1 MLMLLTTLAAVH
13 AAQAMVATEARSVVD
28 AIGAAGAAVDAT
40 GFRAPRAACL
50 EATEWEAP
58 PEGVARADWETCD
71 SRERLAVK
79 LARSWAGVDDY
90 ETPEAPP
97 DPLRPVYWDIDELRS
112 LATPAATARARRDR
126 RRRDKLRAMV
136 DASSAAKIDAAVDLV
151 DARAARGNFGAR
163 GAARVRNVA
172 GSLVA
177 AALAVDATLPP
188 AAAEEI
194 GRSPPFRMV
203 FVVAALAALACRGA
217 DAVLVPGAHLCA
229 ADGRDGLEPRYDA
242 WRDEISYEGS
252 VIDEPVR
259 LAPPPASSSLDLL
272 FDRAVVGGRSERS
285 LVVDGAVA
293 LVGEDLRLRAP
304 PFDPRDHDD
313 PQDAAKHWRPFQAA
327 PRNTEPFRAAARR
340 DLAKLRSA
348 TDVAPAGDVSRRRL
362 ALARAFRD
370 EQERLL
376 ARFVDL

>member
-1 MLMLLTTLAAVH
+1 MYAVV
-13 AAQAMVATEARSVVD
+13 AQAMVATQPRSVLSEMQ
-28 AIGAAGAAVDAT
+28 AAGAAVDAT

-58 PEGVARADWETCD
+58 PEGIEREQWESID
-71 SRERLAVK
+71 GRERLAVK
-79 LARSWAGVDDY
+79 LARSWAGVDDCD
-90 ETPEAPP
+90 TPEAPP
-97 DPLRPVYWDIDELRS
+97 DPLRPVYWNIDELRS

-172 GSLVA
+172 GTLVA
-177 AALAVDATLPP
+177 GALFATSTLPP
-188 AAAEEI
+188 EISEEI

-203 FVVAALAALACRGA
+203 FVVAALAALACRA
-217 DAVLVPGAHLCA
+217 PDAVLVPGAHLCA

-242 WRDEISYEGS
+242 WRDEIAYEGS
-252 VIDEPVR
+252 IIDESVH
-259 LAPPPASSSLDLL
+259 LAPPVASSSLDLL
-272 FDRAVVGGRSERS
+272 FDRAVVGGQSERS

-293 LVGEDLRLRAP
+293 LVGEDLRLKAP
-304 PFDPRDHDD
+304 SFDPRDHDD
-313 PQDAAKHWRPFQAA
+313 PRDAAKHWKPFAAA
-327 PRNTEPFRAAARR
+327 PRNAGPFRAAARR
-340 DLAKLRSA
+340 DLEKLRA
-348 TDVAPAGDVSRRRL
+348 AKDVAPADDVSRRRRD
-362 ALARAFRD
+362 LAREFRR

>member
-1 MLMLLTTLAAVH
+1 
-13 AAQAMVATEARSVVD
+13 
-28 AIGAAGAAVDAT
+28 
-40 GFRAPRAACL
+40 
-50 EATEWEAP
+50 
-58 PEGVARADWETCD
+58 
-71 SRERLAVK
+71 
-79 LARSWAGVDDY
+79 
-90 ETPEAPP
+90 
-97 DPLRPVYWDIDELRS
+97 
-112 LATPAATARARRDR
+112 
-126 RRRDKLRAMV
+126 MV

-172 GSLVA
+172 GTLVA
-177 AALAVDATLPP
+177 GALVATSTLPP

-194 GRSPPFRMV
+194 GRSPPFRFV
-203 FVVAALAALACRGA
+203 FVVAALAALACRA
-217 DAVLVPGAHLCA
+217 PDAVLVPGAHLCA
-229 ADGRDGLEPRYDA
+229 ADGRDGLVPRYDA

-252 VIDEPVR
+252 VDEPVR

-304 PFDPRDHDD
+304 SFDPREYDD
-313 PQDAAKHWRPFQAA
+313 PQDAAKHWRPFAAA
-327 PRNTEPFRAAARR
+327 PRNAEPFRAAARR
-340 DLAKLRSA
+340 DLEKLRA
-348 TDVAPAGDVSRRRL
+348 ARDVAPADDVSRRRRE
-362 ALARAFRD
+362 LARAFRC

>member
-1 MLMLLTTLAAVH
+1 MLRLTTLVAVH
-13 AAQAMVATEARSVVD
+13 AVAQAMVATEPRSVLSEMQ
-28 AIGAAGAAVDAT
+28 AAGAAVDST

-58 PEGVARADWETCD
+58 PEGVAREAWEGCD

-79 LARSWAGVDDY
+79 LACAWAVGGC
-90 ETPEAPP
+90 ETPEASP

-172 GSLVA
+172 GTLVA
-177 AALAVDATLPP
+177 GALVATSTLPP
-188 AAAEEI
+188 EISEEI

-203 FVVAALAALACRGA
+203 FVVAALAALACRA
-217 DAVLVPGAHLCA
+217 PDAVLVPGAHLCA
-229 ADGRDGLEPRYDA
+229 ADGRDGLVPRYDA
-242 WRDEISYEGS
+242 WRDEIAYEGS
-252 VIDEPVR
+252 VDDEPVR
-259 LAPPPASSSLDLL
+259 LAPPVASSSLDLL

-293 LVGEDLRLRAP
+293 QVGEDLRLRAP
-304 PFDPRDHDD
+304 PFDPRDHHD
-313 PQDAAKHWRPFQAA
+313 PRDAAKHWKPFAAA
-327 PRNTEPFRAAARR
+327 PRNAEPFRAAARR
-340 DLAKLRSA
+340 DIEKLQSAK
-348 TDVAPAGDVSRRRL
+348 DVQPADDVSRRRRD
-362 ALARAFRD
+362 LARAFRA

-376 ARFVDL
+376 ARFVGL

>member
-293 LVGEDLRLRAP
+293 LVGEDLRLSAP
-304 PFDPRDHDD
+304 PFDPRDYDD

>member
-1 MLMLLTTLAAVH
+1 MLRQTTLWLLYAVGR
-13 AAQAMVATEARSVVD
+13 AMVATEPRTVVD
-28 AIGAAGAAVDAT
+28 AIGAAGATIDAT

-58 PEGVARADWETCD
+58 PEGIEREQWESID
-71 SRERLAVK
+71 GRERLAAK
-79 LARSWAGVDDY
+79 LARSWAGVDDGD
-90 ETPEAPP
+90 TPEAPP

-172 GSLVA
+172 GTLVA
-177 AALAVDATLPP
+177 GALVATSTLPP
-188 AAAEEI
+188 EVSEEI
-194 GRSPPFRMV
+194 GRSPPFRIV
-203 FVVAALAALACRGA
+203 FVVAALAALACRA
-217 DAVLVPGAHLCA
+217 PDAVLVPGAHLCA

-242 WRDEISYEGS
+242 WRDEIAYEGS
-252 VIDEPVR
+252 IIDESVH
-259 LAPPPASSSLDLL
+259 LAPPVASSSLDLL
-272 FDRAVVGGRSERS
+272 FDRAVVGGQSERS

-293 LVGEDLRLRAP
+293 LVGEDLRLKAP
-304 PFDPRDHDD
+304 SFDPRDHDD
-313 PQDAAKHWRPFQAA
+313 PRDAAKHWKPFAAA
-327 PRNTEPFRAAARR
+327 PRDAEPFRAAARR
-340 DLAKLRSA
+340 DLEKLRSA
-348 TDVAPAGDVSRRRL
+348 TDVAPADDVSRRRRD
-362 ALARAFRD
+362 LARAFRS

-376 ARFVDL
+376 ARFVGL

>member
-1 MLMLLTTLAAVH
+1 MLRQTTLWLLYAV
-13 AAQAMVATEARSVVD
+13 AQAMVATEPRSVVD

-40 GFRAPRAACL
+40 GFRTPRAACL

-58 PEGVARADWETCD
+58 PEGVERADWETCD

-79 LARSWAGVDDY
+79 LARAWAVGGC
-90 ETPEAPP
+90 ETPEASP

-163 GAARVRNVA
+163 GAARVRNMAGALVA
-172 GSLVA
+172 GALVA
-177 AALAVDATLPP
+177 TSTLPP
-188 AAAEEI
+188 EAAEEI
-194 GRSPPFRMV
+194 GRSPPFRFV
-203 FVVAALAALACRGA
+203 FVVAALAALACRA
-217 DAVLVPGAHLCA
+217 PDAVLVPGAHLCA

-242 WRDEISYEGS
+242 WRDEIAYEGS
-252 VIDEPVR
+252 IIDESVH
-259 LAPPPASSSLDLL
+259 LAPPVASSSLDLL
-272 FDRAVVGGRSERS
+272 FDRAVVGGQSERS

-293 LVGEDLRLRAP
+293 LVGEDLRLKAP
-304 PFDPRDHDD
+304 SFDPRDHDD
-313 PQDAAKHWRPFQAA
+313 PRDAAKHWKPFAAA
-327 PRNTEPFRAAARR
+327 PRNAGPFRAAARR
-340 DLAKLRSA
+340 DLEKLRSA
-348 TDVAPAGDVSRRRL
+348 TDVAPADDVSRRRRD
-362 ALARAFRD
+362 LAREFRR

-376 ARFVDL
+376 ARFVGL